1 MTDKPAPT
9 EHATPTALPAGW
21 KGGAP
26 DSEAFFIL
34 AEEALTTLPEPIKA
48 LSHDLVIVVED
59 MADGDLLREMEI
71 ENGYELTGL
80 YEGIPLTERS
90 IDHSAAMPDRVI
102 LYRLPILMEW
112 IESGERLDWLIRH
125 IVIHEVGHHFGFSD
139 EDMHALEE
147 QAKA

>member
-1 MTDKPAPT
+1 MTDKPAHFEP
-9 EHATPTALPAGW
+9 ATPSPLPAGW
-21 KGGAP
+21 KGAAP
-26 DSEAFFIL
+26 DSEAFFIM
-34 AEEALTTLPEPIKA
+34 AEEALATLPDPIKT

-59 MADGDLLREMEI
+59 MADAETLRAMEI
-71 ENGYELTGL
+71 DNGYELTGL

-125 IVIHEVGHHFGFSD
+125 IVIHEIGHHFGFSD

-147 QAKA
+147 QADA